1 MSDFNYQEY
10 LKNNPLLQKEVEENK
25 LITESQ
31 EITEEEMSF
40 DDDIDHKT
48 NKNDFAFWYRAGAR
62 GKAQALKA
70 KELLTKNG
78 IDADYSK
85 GPFYISF
92 ENSDVEERVVQQML
106 RDANLGRFVIM
117 RDENLSEE
125 EIQEGAPGFQHDC
138 AAHVMHESHG
148 YGLCLEG
155 RHTLVETT
163 DGHAEVTHYD
173 VMFKSGEIV
182 EKIPVNELKILTSE
196 SHSHSKY
203 EEDDVEEVMGI
214 DRKGNKKP
222 DVEMSKAAKAK
233 ADAKSM
239 KEEEVEEAEIELSQ
253 DEMDDLHKDGE
264 VKKGDDTIKYKMK
277 VSELKAKIKEDI
289 ISMLSEQDDEE
300 VEVEDEVEMDM
311 DVEAPAMDAAPAA
324 GLSKDEQ
331 EIQDSLKLAYDN
343 AIAIG
348 DEKLADQ
355 IGNSITFF
363 TRTHVV
369 ER

>member
-1 MSDFNYQEY
+1 MSDFNYQDY
-10 LKNNPLLQKEVEENK
+10 LRNNPLLQKEVTEDK
-25 LITESQ
+25 LITEAKDKD
-31 EITEEEMSF
+31 IEES
-40 DDDIDHKT
+40 
-48 NKNDFAFWYRAGAR
+48 
-62 GKAQALKA
+62 
-70 KELLTKNG
+70 
-78 IDADYSK
+78 
-85 GPFYISF
+85 
-92 ENSDVEERVVQQML
+92 
-106 RDANLGRFVIM
+106 
-117 RDENLSEE
+117 
-125 EIQEGAPGFQHDC
+125 APGFKHDC

-196 SHSHSKY
+196 SHTHSKY

-289 ISMLSEQDDEE
+289 INMLSEQDDEE

>member
-1 MSDFNYQEY
+1 MSDFNYQDY
-10 LKNNPLLQKEVEENK
+10 LRNNPLFKEEVKEEKLLTESEDKNVEE
-25 LITESQ
+25 S
-31 EITEEEMSF
+31 
-40 DDDIDHKT
+40 
-48 NKNDFAFWYRAGAR
+48 
-62 GKAQALKA
+62 
-70 KELLTKNG
+70 
-78 IDADYSK
+78 
-85 GPFYISF
+85 
-92 ENSDVEERVVQQML
+92 
-106 RDANLGRFVIM
+106 
-117 RDENLSEE
+117 
-125 EIQEGAPGFQHDC
+125 APGFQHDC

-163 DGHAEVTHYD
+163 DGNAEVTHYD

-233 ADAKSM
+233 ADAKNM

-264 VKKGDDTIKYKMK
+264 VKKGDDVIKYKMK

-300 VEVEDEVEMDM
+300 VEVEDEVEMDV
-311 DVEAPAMDAAPAA
+311 DVEAPSMDDAPA

-331 EIQDSLKLAYDN
+331 EIQDSLKIAYDN
-343 AIAIG
+343 AVSIG
-348 DEKLADQ
+348 DDKLADQ

>member
-10 LKNNPLLQKEVEENK
+10 LRNNPLTQEEVKEGQ
-25 LITESQ
+25 LL
-31 EITEEEMSF
+31 TEE
-40 DDDIDHKT
+40 K
-48 NKNDFAFWYRAGAR
+48 K
-62 GKAQALKA
+62 K
-70 KELLTKNG
+70 
-78 IDADYSK
+78 
-85 GPFYISF
+85 
-92 ENSDVEERVVQQML
+92 DVEE
-106 RDANLGRFVIM
+106 
-117 RDENLSEE
+117 S
-125 EIQEGAPGFQHDC
+125 APGYKHDC
-138 AAHVMHESHG
+138 AAHVMHESYG

-163 DGHAEVTHYD
+163 EGNAEVTHYD
-173 VMFKSGEIV
+173 VMFKSGEII
-182 EKIPVNELKILTSE
+182 EKIPVNELKVLTSE

-203 EEDDVEEVMGI
+203 EEDDVEEVMGV

-233 ADAKSM
+233 ADAKNM

-264 VKKGDDTIKYKMK
+264 VKKGDDVIKYKMK

>member
-10 LKNNPLLQKEVEENK
+10 LRNNPLLQEKVKGEQLLTEEKKEEVEE
-25 LITESQ
+25 S
-31 EITEEEMSF
+31 
-40 DDDIDHKT
+40 
-48 NKNDFAFWYRAGAR
+48 
-62 GKAQALKA
+62 
-70 KELLTKNG
+70 
-78 IDADYSK
+78 
-85 GPFYISF
+85 
-92 ENSDVEERVVQQML
+92 
-106 RDANLGRFVIM
+106 
-117 RDENLSEE
+117 
-125 EIQEGAPGFQHDC
+125 APGYKHDC

-163 DGHAEVTHYD
+163 EGHAEVTHYD

-182 EKIPVNELKILTSE
+182 EKIPVNELKVLTSE

-203 EEDDVEEVMGI
+203 EEDDVEEVMGV

-233 ADAKSM
+233 QDAKNM
-239 KEEEVEEAEIELSQ
+239 KEEEIQEGIPQESEIADYVEAMFNDSVVEKEGFQSDIWTKEEYAATSRGEGSVFMDLAKHLNSVGGKDVLEGNPDIHLELLSNGDIQ
-253 DEMDDLHKDGE
+253 WSADVTLDENLATEE
-264 VKKGDDTIKYKMK
+264 VPSSKMK

-289 ISMLSEQDDEE
+289 ISLLNEDEEEE
-300 VEVEDEVEMDM
+300 VEVEDEVE
-311 DVEAPAMDAAPAA
+311 VEEPAMDASDAQD
-324 GLSKDEQ
+324 GLTQDEK
-331 EIQDSLKLAYDN
+331 EIQDSLKIAYDN
-343 AIAIG
+343 AVAMG
-348 DEKLADQ
+348 DQKLADQ

>member
-1 MSDFNYQEY
+1 MSDFNYQDY
-10 LKNNPLLQKEVEENK
+10 LRNNPLFKEEVKEEKLLTESEDKNVEE
-25 LITESQ
+25 S
-31 EITEEEMSF
+31 
-40 DDDIDHKT
+40 
-48 NKNDFAFWYRAGAR
+48 
-62 GKAQALKA
+62 
-70 KELLTKNG
+70 
-78 IDADYSK
+78 
-85 GPFYISF
+85 
-92 ENSDVEERVVQQML
+92 
-106 RDANLGRFVIM
+106 
-117 RDENLSEE
+117 
-125 EIQEGAPGFQHDC
+125 APGFQHDC

-163 DGHAEVTHYD
+163 DGNAEVTHYD

-233 ADAKSM
+233 ADAKNM

>member
-10 LKNNPLLQKEVEENK
+10 LRNNPLTREEVKEEQ
-25 LITESQ
+25 LL
-31 EITEEEMSF
+31 TEE
-40 DDDIDHKT
+40 K
-48 NKNDFAFWYRAGAR
+48 K
-62 GKAQALKA
+62 K
-70 KELLTKNG
+70 
-78 IDADYSK
+78 
-85 GPFYISF
+85 
-92 ENSDVEERVVQQML
+92 DVEE
-106 RDANLGRFVIM
+106 
-117 RDENLSEE
+117 S
-125 EIQEGAPGFQHDC
+125 APGYKHDC

-163 DGHAEVTHYD
+163 EGHAEVTHYD

-182 EKIPVNELKILTSE
+182 EKIPVNELKVVTSE

-222 DVEMSKAAKAK
+222 DSGISKKAKAK
-233 ADAKSM
+233 QDAKNV
-239 KEEEVEEAEIELSQ
+239 KEEEVSEEEIQE
-253 DEMDDLHKDGE
+253 E
-264 VKKGDDTIKYKMK
+264 VPSSKMK

-289 ISMLSEQDDEE
+289 ISLLQEEEEEE
-300 VEVEDEVEMDM
+300 VEVEDEVEV
-311 DVEAPAMDAAPAA
+311 DVEEPAMDASDAQD
-324 GLSKDEQ
+324 GLTQDEK
-331 EIQDSLKLAYDN
+331 EIQDSLKIAYDN
-343 AIAIG
+343 AVAMG
-348 DEKLADQ
+348 DQKLADQ

>member
-1 MSDFNYQEY
+1 MSDFNYQDY
-10 LKNNPLLQKEVEENK
+10 LRNNPLLQEEVTEDK
-25 LITESQ
+25 LITEAKDKD
-31 EITEEEMSF
+31 IEES
-40 DDDIDHKT
+40 
-48 NKNDFAFWYRAGAR
+48 
-62 GKAQALKA
+62 
-70 KELLTKNG
+70 
-78 IDADYSK
+78 
-85 GPFYISF
+85 
-92 ENSDVEERVVQQML
+92 
-106 RDANLGRFVIM
+106 
-117 RDENLSEE
+117 
-125 EIQEGAPGFQHDC
+125 APGFKHDC

-196 SHSHSKY
+196 SHTHSKY

-233 ADAKSM
+233 ADAKNM
-239 KEEEVEEAEIELSQ
+239 KEEEIEEAEIELSQ

-264 VKKGDDTIKYKMK
+264 VKKGADTIKFKMK
-277 VSELKAKIKEDI
+277 VSELKAKIREDI
-289 ISMLSEQDDEE
+289 IDVLSEQEDEID
-300 VEVEDEVEMDM
+300 VEDEIEMDI
-311 DVEAPAMDAAPAA
+311 DAEEPKMDASDAQD
-324 GLSKDEQ
+324 GLTQDEK
-331 EIQDSLKLAYDN
+331 EIQDSLKIAYDN
-343 AIAIG
+343 AVAMG
-348 DEKLADQ
+348 DQKLADQ

>member
-10 LKNNPLLQKEVEENK
+10 LRNNPLLQEEVKEEQ
-25 LITESQ
+25 LL
-31 EITEEEMSF
+31 TEE
-40 DDDIDHKT
+40 K
-48 NKNDFAFWYRAGAR
+48 K
-62 GKAQALKA
+62 K
-70 KELLTKNG
+70 
-78 IDADYSK
+78 
-85 GPFYISF
+85 
-92 ENSDVEERVVQQML
+92 DVEE
-106 RDANLGRFVIM
+106 
-117 RDENLSEE
+117 S
-125 EIQEGAPGFQHDC
+125 APGYKHDC

-163 DGHAEVTHYD
+163 EGHAEVTHYD

-182 EKIPVNELKILTSE
+182 EKIPVNELKVLTSE

-222 DVEMSKAAKAK
+222 DSGISKKAKAK
-233 ADAKSM
+233 QDAKNM
-239 KEEEVEEAEIELSQ
+239 KEEEIQEGIPQGSEIADYVEGMFNSSVVEKEGFQSDIWRKEQYAANDYREGSVFLDLVDHLKSVGGKDVLEGNPDIHLELLSNDDIQWSADVTLDENLAEE
-253 DEMDDLHKDGE
+253 E
-264 VKKGDDTIKYKMK
+264 VTEEEIQEEVPSSKMK

-289 ISMLSEQDDEE
+289 ISLLQEEEEEE
-300 VEVEDEVEMDM
+300 VEVEDEVE
-311 DVEAPAMDAAPAA
+311 VEEPAMDASDAQD
-324 GLSKDEQ
+324 GLTQDEK
-331 EIQDSLKLAYDN
+331 EIQDSLKIAYDN
-343 AIAIG
+343 AVAMG
-348 DEKLADQ
+348 DQKLADQ